1 MSAGSPRARGH
12 GDDSRGPAAAICEGA
27 RSLDVLRWRGGHAQR
42 VDDWLSEE
50 VAVALQ
56 YNGVSHA
63 VMLATPLDLEDF
75 ALGFSLGE
83 GIVERSAEVYDCE
96 IVREP
101 RGLTLQIEVAARC
114 FERLRER
121 RRSLTGRTGCGLCG
135 TDSLEQ
141 ALRPL
146 RPLPARP
153 ELPIGS
159 SAVARALGS
168 LREHQRLNA
177 ATGAVHA
184 AGWCDAR
191 GRLLLVREDVG
202 RHNALDKLIG
212 AMARCDTDAASG
224 FAVITSRASVEMVQ
238 KAAQAGMPML
248 VAVSAPTALA
258 VRSAREVDMCLVGL
272 ARGDDLVVYSG
283 AQRIALEPSPDFSTS
298 LLTT

>member
-1 MSAGSPRARGH
+1 MSP
-12 GDDSRGPAAAICEGA
+12 PCEGA
-27 RSLDVLRWRGGHAQR
+27 RSLDVLRWRDGRAQQ
-42 VDDWLSEE
+42 VEDWLSEE

-83 GIVERSAEVYDCE
+83 GIVERAAELYDCE
-96 IVREP
+96 VLREA
-101 RGLTLQIEVAARC
+101 RGLTLRIEVAARC

-121 RRSLTGRTGCGLCG
+121 RRSLVGRTGCGLCG
-135 TDSLEQ
+135 TDSLDQ

-146 RPLPARP
+146 RPLPPPRGTPVASP
-153 ELPIGS
+153 
-159 SAVARALGS
+159 AVALALRS

-184 AGWCDAR
+184 AAWCDAR
-191 GRLLLVREDVG
+191 GRLLLLREDVG

-212 AMARCDTDAASG
+212 AMARCGADAAQG
-224 FAVITSRASVEMVQ
+224 FVVITSRASVEMVQ
-238 KAAQAGMPML
+238 KAAQAGVPVL

-258 VRSAREVDMCLVGL
+258 ARSAREVGMCLVGL
-272 ARGDDLVVYSG
+272 ARGEDLVVYSG
-283 AQRIALEPSPDFSTS
+283 APRIALEASPEPTTS
-298 LLTT
+298 LLPT

>member
-1 MSAGSPRARGH
+1 MSES
-12 GDDSRGPAAAICEGA
+12 CEGA
-27 RSLDVLRWRGGHAQR
+27 RSLDVLRWRGGRAQQ
-42 VDDWLSEE
+42 VDDWLPEE

-83 GIVERSAEVYDCE
+83 GIVERAAEVYDCE
-96 IVREP
+96 VLREP
-101 RGLTLQIEVAARC
+101 CGLTLQIEVAARC
-114 FERLRER
+114 FEGLRER
-121 RRSLTGRTGCGLCG
+121 RRSLAGRTGCGLCG
-135 TDSLEQ
+135 TDSLDQ

-146 RPLPARP
+146 RALPRPRGTPL
-153 ELPIGS
+153 GS
-159 SAVARALGS
+159 RAVARALGS

-184 AGWCDAR
+184 AAWCDAQ
-191 GRLLLVREDVG
+191 GRLLLLREDVG

-212 AMARCDTDAASG
+212 AMARAGADAAQG
-224 FAVITSRASVEMVQ
+224 FVLITSRASVEMVQ
-238 KAAQAGMPML
+238 KAAQAGVPVL

-258 VRSAREVDMCLVGL
+258 ARSAREAGMCLVGL

-283 AQRIALEPSPDFSTS
+283 AQRIALEAAPETFPETTTS
-298 LLTT
+298 QLCT

>member
-1 MSAGSPRARGH
+1 MSMS
-12 GDDSRGPAAAICEGA
+12 CEGA
-27 RSLDVLRWRGGHAQR
+27 RSLDVLRWRGGRAQQ

-83 GIVERSAEVYDCE
+83 GIVERAAELYDCE
-96 IVREP
+96 VLREP

-121 RRSLTGRTGCGLCG
+121 RRSLAGRTGCGLCG
-135 TDSLEQ
+135 TDSLDQ

-146 RPLPARP
+146 QPLPPPRAA
-153 ELPIGS
+153 PIAS
-159 SAVARALGS
+159 SAVARALRS

-184 AGWCDAR
+184 AAWCDAR
-191 GRLLLVREDVG
+191 GSLLLLREDVG

-212 AMARCDTDAASG
+212 AMARSGVDASEG
-224 FAVITSRASVEMVQ
+224 FVLITSRASVEMVQ
-238 KAAQAGMPML
+238 KAAQAGVPVL

-258 VRSAREVDMCLVGL
+258 ARSAREVGMCLVGL
-272 ARGDDLVVYSG
+272 ARGEDLVVYSG
-283 AQRIALEPSPDFSTS
+283 ARRIALEASPETTTS
-298 LLTT
+298 LLST

>member
-1 MSAGSPRARGH
+1 M
-12 GDDSRGPAAAICEGA
+12 
-27 RSLDVLRWRGGHAQR
+27 
-42 VDDWLSEE
+42 
-50 VAVALQ
+50 ALQ

-83 GIVERSAEVYDCE
+83 GIVERAAELYDCE
-96 IVREP
+96 VLREP

-121 RRSLTGRTGCGLCG
+121 RRSLAGRTGCGLCG
-135 TDSLEQ
+135 TDSLDQ

-146 RPLPARP
+146 QALPPPRGAPLA
-153 ELPIGS
+153 S
-159 SAVARALGS
+159 SAVARALRS
-168 LREHQRLNA
+168 LRDHQRLNA

-184 AGWCDAR
+184 AAWCDAR
-191 GRLLLVREDVG
+191 GRLLLLREDVG

-212 AMARCDTDAASG
+212 ALARAGVDAAQG
-224 FAVITSRASVEMVQ
+224 FVLITSRASVEMVQ
-238 KAAQAGMPML
+238 KAAQAGVPVL

-258 VRSAREVDMCLVGL
+258 ARSAREVGMCLVGL
-272 ARGDDLVVYSG
+272 ARGEDLVVYSG
-283 AQRIALEPSPDFSTS
+283 APRIALEASPEPTTS